1 MVATSS
7 AKKKKKVNYKE
18 ASSSESDSDDD
29 VPLAA
34 LKKKPAPAVKKKA
47 NTPAKKNAPAK
58 KTPAKKKAP
67 AKKKKAPVKK
77 KAPAKKKKKPAA
89 ESAAKKKYELQ
100 GQKRDPPD
108 EEDSLR
114 KFYVSLRIQRPDS
127 VMAEVWLMEHGLLED
142 AKAQEKAY
150 KAFMKRKT
158 APNTKSSIAGTVQ
171 PRRYLDEI
179 KNAGNS
185 KTTTT
190 EVKKETPSAKVKT
203 EAPTKPVAEDSSDD
217 DVPLAKLAA
226 QKA

>member
-158 APNTKSSIAGTVQ
+158 APNTKSSISGTVQ